1 MCACTAMYWTAID
14 LLYNVSQCSD
24 MMCVLL
30 YLQLHVFDESPQQ
43 NQYVFPANWQ
53 ICEMQ

>member
-1 MCACTAMYWTAID
+1 MD
-14 LLYNVSQCSD
+14 LLYNVSQRSD
-24 MMCVLL
+24 MKWVLL

-43 NQYVFPANWQ
+43 NQYVFTANWQ